1 MLCAATRS
9 AKAVG
14 SVMRTCAL
22 NLDKGNPVIRLGSG
36 SYKHPNPEYGR
47 IEEPRLSIVSWERL
61 PPIAE
66 EMSDEVTF

>member
-1 MLCAATRS
+1 
-9 AKAVG
+9 
-14 SVMRTCAL
+14 MRTCAL
-22 NLDKGNPVIRLGSG
+22 NLDKGNPVVRLGSG